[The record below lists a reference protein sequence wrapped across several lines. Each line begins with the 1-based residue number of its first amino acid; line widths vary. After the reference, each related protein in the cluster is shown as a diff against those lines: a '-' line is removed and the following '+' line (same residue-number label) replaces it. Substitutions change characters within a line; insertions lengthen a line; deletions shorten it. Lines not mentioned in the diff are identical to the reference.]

1 MQRWMGKKQRAKVL
15 GTGMIGDLLEVEQK
29 GGECLLTR
37 KGFAE
42 VRKHHVIPL
51 SNLCLTFPLLLL
63 HMESYLRTMDG
74 IHTLLGS

>member
-1 MQRWMGKKQRAKVL
+1 MGKKQRAKVL
-15 GTGMIGDLLEVEQK
+15 GTQMTGDLLEVEQK
-29 GGECLLTR
+29 GGECLLTG